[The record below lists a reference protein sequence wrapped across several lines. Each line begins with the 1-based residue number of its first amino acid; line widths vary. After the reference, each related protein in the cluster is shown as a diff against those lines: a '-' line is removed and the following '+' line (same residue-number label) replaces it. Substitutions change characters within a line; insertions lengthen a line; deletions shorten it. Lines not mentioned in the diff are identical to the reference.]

1 MDPHDPVRGEAPLL
15 TNGALREMEESLG
28 LGAFFFDVFGPEEGF
43 VKGKAQVLNS
53 VGEREGELSMVRSG

>member
-1 MDPHDPVRGEAPLL
+1 
-15 TNGALREMEESLG
+15 MEESLG